1 MAFEK
6 LVKPYTNAAH
16 PDRVA
21 VSVVVPRK
29 GRPVL
34 TVFIGP
40 AWATSMGLTSGSTV
54 DLWWDKL
61 ASLLKVS
68 KGTGWKV
75 RTWGGGSALRLRLP
89 SDLMGIPRVPVRAS
103 AVRAN
108 QDQEGDLLIVIPSWI
123 MGAKAVAK

>member
-6 LVKPYTNAAH
+6 LVKPYTNAAS

-75 RTWGGGSALRLRLP
+75 RTWSHSTLRLSLP
-89 SDLMGIPRVPVRAS
+89 SDLMGIPRVPVRLA
-103 AVRAN
+103 AVQAK
-108 QDQEGDLLIVIPSWI
+108 QDAEGNLVIVIPSWV
-123 MGAKAVAK
+123 MEAKAVAK